1 MEIIGE
7 VVLIEG
13 KMNHKPLITK
23 REEGVS
29 CAENH
34 TQILFFARNYRY
46 IFLSEE
52 MLNLFLL
59 QYASYVCTLGLKT
72 DKIADTH
79 LAIYGKNLTVRQ
91 IRHII
96 CYVTCVRNMARVT
109 PGGKSITT
117 HN

>member
-7 VVLIEG
+7 VVLIER
-13 KMNHKPLITK
+13 KMNHKSMITE
-23 REEGVS
+23 REESVNY
-29 CAENH
+29 AENH
-34 TQILFFARNYRY
+34 IQILFSVRNYHY
-46 IFLSEE
+46 IFLSGE

-59 QYASYVCTLGLKT
+59 QYVSYVCTLGLKRE
-72 DKIADTH
+72 KIADTD
-79 LAIYGKNLTVRQ
+79 LTIYGKNLTVRL

-109 PGGKSITT
+109 PGGKNITT